1 MRQQIKHGAM
11 IDAATPD
18 EVAEAFRTF
27 LRDNVRKDREEY
39 RIEKGAV
46 LLDGGGNGQLT
57 FRAPRSYNWFA
68 ERITATGGASTTVT
82 FYENTAGQGSD
93 LRENITLDTN
103 GRYSDSFSNDL
114 FIPAGSTLFV
124 VFAGAA
130 GAGLNGTVNMQI
142 RMVEV
147 K

>member
-46 LLDGGGNGQLT
+46 LLDGGGNGQLHFQAPAVT
-57 FRAPRSYNWFA
+57 IGVRSASQRRAALRPPLRFTKTPQGKVLTSVRTSRSMLMVVIATPSQMTYSFLPVAPCSLYLPEQA
-68 ERITATGGASTTVT
+68 EQT
-82 FYENTAGQGSD
+82 
-93 LRENITLDTN
+93 
-103 GRYSDSFSNDL
+103 
-114 FIPAGSTLFV
+114 
-124 VFAGAA
+124 
-130 GAGLNGTVNMQI
+130 
-142 RMVEV
+142 
-147 K
+147 